1 MGGRG
6 GSKRSR
12 DNTDGN
18 GHVLQKTGYAHGFSS
33 NPIVAAQ
40 SGTAALRKPE
50 NVLDNILTRL
60 TKNSSQET
68 AKAQNQ
74 MNPL

>member
-6 GSKRSR
+6 CGKRCCC
-12 DNTDGN
+12 NTDGN
-18 GHVLQKTGYAHGFSS
+18 GHVLQKSGYAHGFSS
-33 NPIVAAQ
+33 NLIVAAQ
-40 SGTAALRKPE
+40 NGTAALRKPK

-74 MNPL
+74 MNIL